1 MAGEDAAK
9 ALRSRLA
16 FLKEPF
22 WEEKLSGVLLY
33 GSQALGEAGP
43 DSDIDLCLVI
53 PEESDAVRAE
63 LWRKFIAKLRDD
75 RFDVRIFELLPL
87 HIKAEVMEKGIV
99 LASRDEPELYE
110 YFHPF
115 RREWEDQRHRHTLTA
130 EEMRLMI
137 AAARR
142 ARATGKS

>member
-16 FLKEPF
+16 FLREAF
-22 WEEKLSGVLLY
+22 WEDKLSGVLLY
-33 GSQALGEAGP
+33 GSRALGEAGP

-75 RFDVRIFELLPL
+75 RFDVRVFELLPL
-87 HIKAEVMEKGIV
+87 HIKAEVIEKGIV
-99 LASRDEPELYE
+99 LASRDELGLFE

-115 RREWEDQRHRHTLTA
+115 RREWEDQRHRRALTA
-130 EEMRLMI
+130 EEMRELI

-142 ARATGKS
+142 ARASGKS